1 MNVQKYKYH
10 NNSFSKYY
18 TIDNILSNI
27 WGLVGKSIME
37 IYTFLVTIS
46 NRWLFCAFLSLYR
59 FGFIIEKM
67 SRETK
72 K

>member
-1 MNVQKYKYH
+1 MG
-10 NNSFSKYY
+10 
-18 TIDNILSNI
+18 T
-27 WGLVGKSIME
+27 VGKGIME

-46 NRWLFCAFLSLYR
+46 NRWLFCSFLSLYR